1 MIDEWLN
8 SMLQKFLSQKFL
20 PGLCKKGFQGF
31 NIESLHSLD
40 VFFGDTLD
48 VFASKKSYPES
59 NPGKIYIKRNVM

>member
-1 MIDEWLN
+1 M
-8 SMLQKFLSQKFL
+8 SQKFLSQKFL
-20 PGLCKKGFQGF
+20 LGLCKKGFKGF
-31 NIESLHSLD
+31 NFIESLHSLD